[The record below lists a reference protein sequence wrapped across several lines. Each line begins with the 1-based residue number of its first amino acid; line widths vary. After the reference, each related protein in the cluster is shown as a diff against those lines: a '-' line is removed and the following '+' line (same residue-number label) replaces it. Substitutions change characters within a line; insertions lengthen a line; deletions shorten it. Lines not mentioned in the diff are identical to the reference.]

1 MLFVWGF
8 SIKSA
13 SLEESFKKP
22 KKTKTFLNPI
32 FYNYWQYFFSFL
44 SFFLSFF
51 FGPCWLL
58 LLLVGIVGA
67 KFNRLF
73 LGKCITDK
81 EAVRKVSNQ
90 WDVMSP
96 SKPASTG
103 ESSVAAA
110 KVAPGPRRLQGPMKI
125 VIMGHIDCV
134 CSPSNQLCN
143 DNI

>member
-1 MLFVWGF
+1 M
-8 SIKSA
+8 
-13 SLEESFKKP
+13 
-22 KKTKTFLNPI
+22 
-32 FYNYWQYFFSFL
+32 
-44 SFFLSFF
+44 
-51 FGPCWLL
+51 
-58 LLLVGIVGA
+58 GIVGA

-110 KVAPGPRRLQGPMKI
+110 KVAPGPRCLQGPMKI
-125 VIMGHIDCV
+125 VIMGHDLFPVLTKRFCCCQKSSAVKI
-134 CSPSNQLCN
+134 NALMTR
-143 DNI
+143 